1 MSTTFQTT
9 WVFIIKSVNILYGG
23 EEIDN
28 FMPGVQD
35 IFPMASKLDIIRFSK
50 NDVEVHVNQVETR
63 VTAVLKAVASKMKNS
78 EAAFV
83 DRYINLEDSDN
94 SKVN

>member
-1 MSTTFQTT
+1 
-9 WVFIIKSVNILYGG
+9 
-23 EEIDN
+23 
-28 FMPGVQD
+28 MPGVQD